1 MIPEFLNEEIEQLRA
16 DGYSVDVAEAE
27 SWFNVV
33 FSNYP
38 LPSGFNKAVAQ
49 LLIKL
54 PLSYRNGKPDMFWT
68 DEDLTLKNGGVPQSA
83 DSIEQ
88 ALGKKWRRFS
98 WHPAKWNPATDNL
111 KTYLEFVNNRLSKT
125 V

>member
-1 MIPEFLNEEIEQLRA
+1 MIPEFLNEEIAQLRA
-16 DGYSVDVAEAE
+16 VDYSVDVTEAE
-27 SWFNVV
+27 GWFNVV

-38 LPSGFNKAVAQ
+38 LPSGFNKAVTQ

-54 PLSYRNGKPDMFWT
+54 PLSYRNGKPDMFWV
-68 DEDLTLKNGGVPQSA
+68 DEDLTLKEGGVPKSA

-88 ALGKKWRRFS
+88 ALEKKWRRFS
-98 WHPAKWNPATDNL
+98 WHPQNWNPATDNL
-111 KTYLEFVNNRLSKT
+111 TTYLEFVNNRLSKA